1 MSESRIL
8 ILFAHPAFQ
17 RSRGH
22 RFLVEA
28 VRQLDDLTFR
38 DLYEQYPDFNID
50 VAAEQRLL
58 VEHDIIVLQHPLYWY
73 SCPALLKEWL
83 DLVLE
88 YGFAYGDGGEALRDK
103 KMLSAITTGGSD
115 RAYTRDGLNHC
126 TIWEL
131 LAPFR
136 QTARFCGLEYL
147 PPFVVH
153 GMLNN
158 PTKEELLQTAEQYVS
173 LLRSLR
179 NGSLPWRDL
188 AEGAYLNEATP

>member
-17 RSRGH
+17 RSRGN

-28 VRQLDDLTFR
+28 VRQADDITFR
-38 DLYEQYPDFNID
+38 DLYELYPDFSID

-58 VEHDIIVLQHPLYWY
+58 VAHDVIVLQHPLYWY

-88 YGFAYGDGGEALRDK
+88 HGFAYGDGGAALRGK
-103 KMLSAITTGGSD
+103 KMFSAITTGGSD
-115 RAYTRDGLNHC
+115 RAYTREGLNHF

-131 LAPFR
+131 LSPFR
-136 QTARFCGLEYL
+136 QTARFCGMDYL

-153 GMLNN
+153 GMLHQ
-158 PTKEELLQTAEQYVS
+158 PSEEEMRRAAKQ
-173 LLRSLR
+173 
-179 NGSLPWRDL
+179 
-188 AEGAYLNEATP
+188 